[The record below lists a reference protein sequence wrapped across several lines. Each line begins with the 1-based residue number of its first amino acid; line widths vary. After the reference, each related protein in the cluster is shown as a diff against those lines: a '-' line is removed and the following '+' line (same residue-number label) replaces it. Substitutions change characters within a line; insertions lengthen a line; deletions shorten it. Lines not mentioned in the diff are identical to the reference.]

1 MANSVVPA
9 VVRTLT
15 QRLTHGCGHVW
26 RSYVRFLDR
35 HGWRAQAVN
44 TCLLVGAGDVAAQ
57 LLIKRRCT
65 LDSYDFTCSARYFGI
80 GLAFLGPTMHVWY
93 SGLDKVFVTSTL
105 RAAVSKMLCDQL
117 LFLPVYVVGII
128 IVMGVL
134 RLESKTQIL
143 EQISQDYVQIMKT
156 SYQIWPLIQIANFY
170 FVPLKHRILVM
181 NLVGLV
187 YNTYVAW
194 KVEQGAHN
202 NNKKPRVRRNSTKV
216 ITVVEQRSDV
226 GHHHAVESPR
236 RLMSLPR

>member
-1 MANSVVPA
+1 M
-9 VVRTLT
+9 
-15 QRLTHGCGHVW
+15 
-26 RSYVRFLDR
+26 
-35 HGWRAQAVN
+35 
-44 TCLLVGAGDVAAQ
+44 
-57 LLIKRRCT
+57 
-65 LDSYDFTCSARYFGI
+65 
-80 GLAFLGPTMHVWY
+80 
-93 SGLDKVFVTSTL
+93 DKVFVTSTL

-134 RLESKTQIL
+134 RFESKTQIQ

-194 KVEQGAHN
+194 KVA
-202 NNKKPRVRRNSTKV
+202 
-216 ITVVEQRSDV
+216 
-226 GHHHAVESPR
+226 A
-236 RLMSLPR
+236 